1 MPTWGVDGFMKL
13 DVLAFGAH
21 PDDVEL
27 SVGGTL
33 AKLASLGHRTG
44 IADMTRGELGTRGTS
59 RTRAREAQ
67 AAAEVLEL
75 KTRVN
80 LGLRDA
86 HLQDTL
92 AARLKVV
99 AQLREFRP
107 GLVFTHHWDDPHPDH
122 VATSRIVTAACY
134 LSGLKKMTTGQ
145 QRYRPDRIVYFRQS
159 SFLPPSFLVDISAF
173 FEQKMRAIG
182 CFASQLHDPGSDEP
196 RTYLSVPEFLP
207 ALETLNRYYGSLIR
221 TGYAEGFHTRE
232 ALAVG
237 DPAAFFARPRKA
249 ASP

>member
-1 MPTWGVDGFMKL
+1 MKL

-33 AKLASLGHRTG
+33 AKLANLGHRTG
-44 IADMTRGELGTRGTS
+44 VADMTRGELGTRGTS
-59 RTRAREAQ
+59 RIRSREAQ

-75 KTRVN
+75 KTRVS
-80 LGLRDA
+80 LGLPDA
-86 HLQDTL
+86 HLQDTS
-92 AARLKVV
+92 AARLKVIE
-99 AQLREFRP
+99 QLREFRP
-107 GLVFTHHWDDPHPDH
+107 GLVFTHHGDDPHPDH

-134 LSGLKKMTTGQ
+134 LSGLEKITTGQ
-145 QRYRPDRIVYFRQS
+145 PRFRPDRIVYFRQS
-159 SFLPPSFLVDISAF
+159 SLPAPSFLVDISAF

-196 RTYLSVPEFLP
+196 QTYLSVPEFLP
-207 ALETLNRYYGSLIR
+207 ALKALNRHYGSLIG
-221 TGYAEGFHTRE
+221 TSYAEAFHTRE
-232 ALAVG
+232 PLAMG
-237 DPAAFFARPRKA
+237 DPVAFFAASRKA

>member
-1 MPTWGVDGFMKL
+1 MKL

-27 SVGGTL
+27 SAGGTL
-33 AKLASLGHRTG
+33 ARLASLGHRTG
-44 IADMTRGELGTRGTS
+44 VADMTRGELGTRGS
-59 RTRAREAQ
+59 APIRAREAQ

-86 HLQDTL
+86 HLQDTA
-92 AARLKVV
+92 AARLKVIE
-99 AQLREFRP
+99 QLREFRP

-122 VATSRIVTAACY
+122 VAASRIVTAACY
-134 LSGLKKMTTGQ
+134 LSGLEKMTTGR
-145 QRYRPDRIVYFRQS
+145 QRFRPDRVVYFRQS

-207 ALETLNRYYGSLIR
+207 ALEALNRHYGSLIR
-221 TGYAEGFHTRE
+221 TRYAEAFHTRE

-237 DPAAFFARPRKA
+237 DPVAFFARP
-249 ASP
+249 